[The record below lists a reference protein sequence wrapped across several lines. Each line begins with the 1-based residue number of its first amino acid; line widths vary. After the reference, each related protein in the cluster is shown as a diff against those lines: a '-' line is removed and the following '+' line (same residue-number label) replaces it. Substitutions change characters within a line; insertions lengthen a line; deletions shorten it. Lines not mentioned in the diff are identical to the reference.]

1 MSKVLFSPVG
11 GTDPISEN
19 NLHDGS
25 LLHICR
31 CYQPDVVY
39 LYMSKEILNHHKQDD
54 RYLYCLKK
62 LDDLQGRSTEYH
74 VIERPEM
81 ENVQEFD
88 VFYRD
93 FRSEIQKITSGMSKD
108 DSLYLN
114 ISSGTPAMKSG
125 LLVLKTLGEFNCTA
139 VQVTTPMREM
149 NEHTHR
155 ENDIET
161 LWSLDY
167 DNQENFVNRCSE
179 VECPTLSMIHQ
190 ETMLKNLIAKYD
202 YAGALTIAQT
212 MPQEDTSN
220 YLAWLNLA
228 YDRYQLDLKQVSK
241 ILGAGSLDF
250 VFPIRDA
257 ELCKYFEYALTLQVR
272 MMKREYADF
281 VRALSPILA
290 WLFDRIIRT
299 QTTIKIDSFCYR
311 GKDGIRRWSRDKLEG
326 NGQAVLNVLI
336 REFPDFHYGTVY
348 SSTFVPLIVNYCS
361 GNSVLCT
368 LVQDLRTVEKEVRN
382 LAAHEVECITDDT
395 IRKLTGFSA
404 NQIMMKVRKAFYY
417 AEINVREDQWQSY
430 EEMNKKIIAEIGREG
445 RL

>member
-179 VECPTLSMIHQ
+179 AECPTLSMIHQ

-272 MMKREYADF
+272 MMKKEYADF

-290 WLFDRIIRT
+290 WLFDRILRAQTNIR
-299 QTTIKIDSFCYR
+299 IDDFCEN
-311 GKDGIRRWSRDKLEG
+311 GKKGTRRWSERKLKQ
-326 NGQAVLNVLI
+326 NGRAVLAVLKQ
-336 REFPDFHYGTVY
+336 EFLDFHYSEVNA
-348 SSTFVPLIVNYCS
+348 SSLVPLIENYCS
-361 GNSVLCT
+361 NNSALCK
-368 LVQDLRTVEKEVRN
+368 LVTDLRIVEKEVRN

-404 NQIMMKVRKAFYY
+404 NQIMMKVQKAFYY
-417 AEINVREDQWQSY
+417 AGINVREDQWQSY
-430 EEMNKKIIAEIGREG
+430 EEMNKKIIAEIGRER